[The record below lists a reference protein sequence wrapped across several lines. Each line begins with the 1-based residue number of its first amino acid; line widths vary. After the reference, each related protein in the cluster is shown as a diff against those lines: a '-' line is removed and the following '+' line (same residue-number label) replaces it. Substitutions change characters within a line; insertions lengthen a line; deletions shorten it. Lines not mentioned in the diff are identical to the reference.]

1 MSRMKELLAAK
12 ADGQVVSGVPL
23 GSVIARNPA
32 QEGARDDNTQV
43 SRERQVEL
51 G

>member
-1 MSRMKELLAAK
+1 MPRMKELLAAK

-23 GSVIARNPA
+23 GSVIARSPA
-32 QEGARDDNTQV
+32 KEGARDDTQL

>member
-12 ADGQVVSGVPL
+12 ADGQVVSGIPL
-23 GSVIARNPA
+23 GSVIARSPA
-32 QEGARDDNTQV
+32 QEEGARDNTQV
-43 SRERQVEL
+43 SGERQVEL